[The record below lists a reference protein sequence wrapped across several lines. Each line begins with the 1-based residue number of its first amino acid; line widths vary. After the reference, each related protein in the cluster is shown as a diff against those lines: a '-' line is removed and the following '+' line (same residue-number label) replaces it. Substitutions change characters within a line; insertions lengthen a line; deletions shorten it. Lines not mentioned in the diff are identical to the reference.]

1 MKIIL
6 SELSVWWFRASCLI
20 MGGAILIITSAL
32 SGNRIRLKKEEF
44 RPIIVCGVFSIL
56 GWMIFSAYGVSLMP
70 AGRASIIAFTM
81 PLWASILA
89 AWFLGET
96 VTPAK
101 ILGLSLGIAGLIT
114 LIGQDIYLAGTAQVG
129 AFYMLLAAISWAIGT
144 ILIKRGSWNISILS
158 NVGWQLV
165 FCSIPVTIIAILFEP
180 IPDLETLSTKA
191 WLALLYIYLFPMTF
205 CQWAYFKTITLL
217 PASVAAIG
225 TLLVPVIGVYSSHFI
240 LGESV
245 GFAEILALLL
255 IISALALVML
265 LPNFGSNQKKTDPI

>member
-1 MKIIL
+1 
-6 SELSVWWFRASCLI
+6 
-20 MGGAILIITSAL
+20 MGGTILILISGI
-32 SGNRIRLKKEEF
+32 SGNRVRLKKDEY
-44 RPIIVCGVFSIL
+44 RPIIICGVFAIL

-89 AWFLGET
+89 AWFLGES

-101 ILGLSLGIAGLIT
+101 IIGLSLGITGLII
-114 LIGQDIYLAGTAQVG
+114 LIGQDIYLLGAAPIG

-144 ILIKRGSWNISILS
+144 ILIKRGNWKISILS
-158 NVGWQLV
+158 NVGWQLI

-180 IPDLETLSTKA
+180 VPDLETLPPKV

-245 GFAEILALLL
+245 GYAEILALLL
-255 IISALALVML
+255 IIGALALVML
-265 LPNFGSNQKKTDPI
+265 APNFGSIKNEQALK